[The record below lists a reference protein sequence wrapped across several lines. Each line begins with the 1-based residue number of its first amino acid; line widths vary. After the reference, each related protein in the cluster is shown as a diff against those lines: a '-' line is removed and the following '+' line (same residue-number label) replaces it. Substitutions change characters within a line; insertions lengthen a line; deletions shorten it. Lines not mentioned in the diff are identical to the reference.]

1 MEFLGKVN
9 HGVPLLGGVRRRRLS
24 EKRFVVH
31 ARTMNPRH
39 RRSLS
44 ILASAVIAYASLIGA
59 AGSASAATLTD
70 APSDLSVAL
79 LSPHAT
85 DTTGANISYTSV
97 SGWRNTNVVVT
108 LPGWTALSPFASTG
122 SAPCPASVTVTAK
135 PAGGGKA
142 TFSQCTWTQASGSAI
157 LSMVVTSSSGLN
169 GQVAIALSEGMLA
182 NPTAPASY
190 AVRMSEQS
198 DAGWVT
204 LSDWTAIDVPSD
216 FELSLLSPAPSIVTP
231 ATATYTSASGWAGTN
246 IVLTLPGFIAQNTFT
261 STGSAPC
268 PTGITVTATPATA
281 TVTQCSWTQSSG
293 SAVFAA
299 TINAP
304 NTGLA
309 GTVTIAFASGTL
321 QNPAAPAQYMARL
334 SEQSSAGWVS
344 MDWWVNVGVPVELTA
359 SLTSVDAGAS
369 TGAVITYDS
378 GSQWVATNVSILFP
392 GWTALKTFTSTGSKA
407 CPAVVKVVATPASAT
422 TSECSWTQGS
432 AGATLSFVLNSP
444 GYGLQGPV
452 RTTLAKG
459 LLTNPETAGSA
470 VIRLTEQSGAGWV
483 GLSTDVT
490 LRAA

>member
-1 MEFLGKVN
+1 MQSN
-9 HGVPLLGGVRRRRLS
+9 RRRQLS
-24 EKRFVVH
+24 VF
-31 ARTMNPRH
+31 AAA
-39 RRSLS
+39 L
-44 ILASAVIAYASLIGA
+44 IACASLIGA
-59 AGSASAATLTD
+59 AGSANAATTPET
-70 APSDLSVAL
+70 PSDLSVSL
-79 LSPHAT
+79 LSPHAGN
-85 DTTGANISYTSV
+85 TTGANLTYTSV

-108 LPGWTALSPFASTG
+108 LPGWTALNPFASTG
-122 SAPCPASVTVTAK
+122 TAPCPASVTVTAK
-135 PAGGGKA
+135 PASGGKA

-157 LSMVVTSSSGLN
+157 LSVVVTSSSGLN
-169 GQVAIALSEGMLA
+169 GQVAIALSQGMLA

-246 IVLTLPGFIAQNTFT
+246 VILTLPGFTAQNTFT

-268 PTGITVTATPATA
+268 PAGITVTATPATA
-281 TVTQCSWTQSSG
+281 TVSQCSWTQSSG
-293 SAVFAA
+293 SAVFTA

-309 GTVTIAFASGTL
+309 GTVTIDFASGTL
-321 QNPAAPAQYMARL
+321 QNPAAPAQYVARL

-344 MDWWVNVGVPVELTA
+344 MDWWVNVGVPVDLKA
-359 SLTSVDAGAS
+359 SLTSYEPGAA

-378 GSQWVATNVSILFP
+378 GSEWVATNVSVLFP
-392 GWTALKTFTSTGSKA
+392 GWTALKPFTSTGSKA
-407 CPAVVKVVATPASAT
+407 CPAIVKVVATPTSAT
-422 TSECSWTQGS
+422 TTECSWTQGN

-452 RTTLAKG
+452 RMTLAKG
-459 LLTNPETAGSA
+459 LLTNPDVSGPAE
-470 VIRLTEQSGAGWV
+470 IRLTEQSGAGWV